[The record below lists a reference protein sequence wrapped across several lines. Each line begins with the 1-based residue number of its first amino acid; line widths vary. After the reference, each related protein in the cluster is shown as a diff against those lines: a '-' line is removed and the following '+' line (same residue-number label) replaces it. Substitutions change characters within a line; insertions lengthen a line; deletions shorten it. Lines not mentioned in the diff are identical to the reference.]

1 MLARESAG
9 SVFTFPNM
17 AGNRTPVRDSEA
29 FRYWLNVIQK
39 ESGVYPVTKRLA
51 ESIRDTARFVVDNDF
66 KSKEQI
72 AKSEINYAVC
82 FSIVI

>member
-1 MLARESAG
+1 
-9 SVFTFPNM
+9 M

-29 FRYWLNVIQK
+29 FRYWHNAIQK

-72 AKSEINYAVC
+72 AKSKTNYAVSC
-82 FSIVI
+82 SIVS